1 MQSLQCFES
10 NSCCH
15 DPLTEM
21 GTVSRSGY
29 RVSAKIQQLLN
40 TLKRP
45 KRRHLEEFYE
55 DDDVELEMAANPK
68 DPNAPSP
75 EGSTMMPASGPQL
88 VKLESC
94 LEFSFFKMG
103 HSRPLF
109 LYFNLQLVDKTLP
122 ML

>member
-1 MQSLQCFES
+1 MFLEKKLKTKTFAIAV
-10 NSCCH
+10 
-15 DPLTEM
+15 M

-75 EGSTMMPASGPQL
+75 EGSTMMPAAGPQL
-88 VKLESC
+88 V
-94 LEFSFFKMG
+94 
-103 HSRPLF
+103 RLF
-109 LYFNLQLVDKTLP
+109 LIAVSIP
-122 ML
+122 

>member
-1 MQSLQCFES
+1 MVVFAGRRSLFGG
-10 NSCCH
+10 
-15 DPLTEM
+15 LTVLFKHFISFLEM

-75 EGSTMMPASGPQL
+75 EGSTMMPAAGPQL
-88 VKLESC
+88 VRP
-94 LEFSFFKMG
+94 FKM
-103 HSRPLF
+103 S
-109 LYFNLQLVDKTLP
+109 NKQKK
-122 ML
+122 

>member
-1 MQSLQCFES
+1 MNDSSSQIIFVSV
-10 NSCCH
+10 
-15 DPLTEM
+15 M

-75 EGSTMMPASGPQL
+75 EGSTMMPAAGPQL
-88 VKLESC
+88 VRF
-94 LEFSFFKMG
+94 FSFVFCKIQWG
-103 HSRPLF
+103 SE
-109 LYFNLQLVDKTLP
+109 Y
-122 ML
+122 

>member
-1 MQSLQCFES
+1 MQSLQFFES

-15 DPLTEM
+15 NPLTEM

-103 HSRPLF
+103 PASFSFFHLF
-109 LYFNLQLVDKTLP
+109 YLIYNW
-122 ML
+122 

>member
-1 MQSLQCFES
+1 MFSMS
-10 NSCCH
+10 
-15 DPLTEM
+15 TEM

-68 DPNAPSP
+68 DPNAPAP
-75 EGSTMMPASGPQL
+75 EGSTMMPAAGPQL
-88 VKLESC
+88 VSELLCIHKSRHDHRHSTKKFFSESG
-94 LEFSFFKMG
+94 FWTQMFMIG
-103 HSRPLF
+103 
-109 LYFNLQLVDKTLP
+109 QVQ
-122 ML
+122 M

>member
-1 MQSLQCFES
+1 
-10 NSCCH
+10 
-15 DPLTEM
+15 M

-75 EGSTMMPASGPQL
+75 EGSTMMPAAGPQL
-88 VKLESC
+88 VRIHFMTSLSSNSVMMSHKNEMARKKSR
-94 LEFSFFKMG
+94 FF
-103 HSRPLF
+103 
-109 LYFNLQLVDKTLP
+109 
-122 ML
+122 